1 MGKNQKNERH
11 PIMKSKYFKWGLT
24 AFIVLMA
31 SVLSIYLILNIT
43 TIGKNISGLIRMIM
57 PIVDGLVV
65 AYVLSPLVD
74 LFEDKLFIPY
84 FKKHDIEIN
93 DKRRSQMRTVSIF
106 ISLLIVF
113 FLIYLFVRS
122 VIPQVIESI
131 QNIIAQMPV
140 YLDSL
145 INIANSV
152 ITKLDLFPERDIMA
166 VIEHYY
172 EDIMGFVQE
181 NIVPSINGW
190 VKTVYSSVFSFLGA
204 LWDLFIGFFIAI
216 YLLSSKERFRAQVK
230 KLIYSLFARERANLI
245 VEDIR
250 YIDKTFISFV
260 AGKIIDSII
269 IGMLCF
275 IVLTL
280 INMPYTL
287 LISVIIGIT
296 NIIPFFGPFIG
307 AIPSA
312 ILILLIDPVKA
323 LYFVIFIIILQQID
337 GNLIGP
343 LILGNSTGL
352 SGFWVIFSI
361 TLFGG
366 LWGMTGFF
374 LGVPTFAC
382 LYAWLRRFMR
392 NSLAEKEL
400 PSDTEEYLNL
410 EYIDKNNR
418 IHEKKSKRT
427 INLSTGDKKSSKK
440 DKNDHIEE
448 NVIKDSKL
456 KTICIAAYNG
466 MIKCAEKIKS
476 KKETKNIEDKNIES
490 KFNKKE
496 WTMRPAKNDDEPV
509 IRSLF
514 MEMLRTIYHTDDVN
528 GYDEGYLDR
537 FFDNKN
543 QDWICVAQAGEDVVA
558 YLSIEVHHE
567 DQDFIYLDDLS
578 VSEDYRN
585 RGIGSALIKNAE
597 MFAKENEINV
607 IVFHVEKS
615 NVDAYRLYERLGYN
629 SDKEEG
635 SRLRMIKFIK

>member
-11 PIMKSKYFKWGLT
+11 PVMKSKYFKWGLT
-24 AFIVLMA
+24 AFVVIMA

-43 TIGKNISGLIRMIM
+43 SIGKSISGLIRMIM
-57 PIVDGLVV
+57 PIVDGLIV
-65 AYVLSPLVD
+65 AYVLSPLID

-84 FKKHDIEIN
+84 LKKHNIEIT
-93 DKRRSQMRTVSIF
+93 DKKRSQMRTVSIF
-106 ISLLIVF
+106 LSLLIVF
-113 FLIYLFVRS
+113 FLIYLFVKS

-131 QNIIAQMPV
+131 QNIISQMPV
-140 YLDSL
+140 YMESL
-145 INIANSV
+145 INIANTV
-152 ITKLDLFPERDIMA
+152 ITKFDLFPERDIMA

-204 LWDLFIGFFIAI
+204 LWDLLIGFFIAV

-275 IVLTL
+275 IVLTI

-366 LWGMTGFF
+366 LWGMPGFF

-392 NSLAEKEL
+392 ESLAEKEL
-400 PSDTEEYLNL
+400 PSDTDNYLNL

-427 INLSTGDKKSSKK
+427 INLNANDKKSSKK
-440 DKNDHIEE
+440 AKDDDVIEVPE
-448 NVIKDSKL
+448 QKESRIRSLCSTVYTGISNCVNKL
-456 KTICIAAYNG
+456 
-466 MIKCAEKIKS
+466 KS
-476 KKETKNIEDKNIES
+476 KKANDPDDRKIES
-490 KFNKKE
+490 KFNEKE
-496 WTMRPAKNDDEPV
+496 WTLRTAKSNDESA

-514 MEMLRTIYHTDDVN
+514 IEMLKTIYNTDDVN
-528 GYDEGYLDR
+528 GYEDGYLDR

-543 QDWICVAQAGEDVVA
+543 QDWICVAQSGEKVVA

-567 DQDFIYLDDLS
+567 EQDYIYLDDLS
-578 VSEDYRN
+578 VTKDYRN
-585 RGIGSALIKNAE
+585 LGIGSALIKNAE
-597 MFAKENEINV
+597 IYAKENDIEV

-615 NVDAYRLYERLGYN
+615 NADAYRLYERLGYN
-629 SDKEEG
+629 PDKEEG

>member
-11 PIMKSKYFKWGLT
+11 PVMKSKYFKWGLT
-24 AFIVLMA
+24 AFVVIMA

-43 TIGKNISGLIRMIM
+43 SIGKSISGLIRMIM
-57 PIVDGLVV
+57 PIVDGLIV
-65 AYVLSPLVD
+65 AYVLSPLID

-84 FKKHDIEIN
+84 LKKHNIEIT
-93 DKRRSQMRTVSIF
+93 DKKRSQMRTVSIF
-106 ISLLIVF
+106 LSLLIVF

-131 QNIIAQMPV
+131 QNIISQMPI
-140 YLDSL
+140 YMESL
-145 INIANSV
+145 INIANTV
-152 ITKLDLFPERDIMA
+152 ITKFDLFPERDIMA

-204 LWDLFIGFFIAI
+204 LWDLLIGFFIAV

-275 IVLTL
+275 IVLTI

-366 LWGMTGFF
+366 LWGMPGFF

-392 NSLAEKEL
+392 ESLAEKEL
-400 PSDTEEYLNL
+400 PSDTDNYLNL

-427 INLSTGDKKSSKK
+427 INLNANDKKSSKK
-440 DKNDHIEE
+440 AKDDDVIEVPE
-448 NVIKDSKL
+448 Q
-456 KTICIAAYNG
+456 
-466 MIKCAEKIKS
+466 
-476 KKETKNIEDKNIES
+476 KES
-490 KFNKKE
+490 
-496 WTMRPAKNDDEPV
+496 R

-514 MEMLRTIYHTDDVN
+514 GAAYKGIGNCVNKFKSKKANDPDDRKIESKINEKEWTLRTAKSSDESAIRSLFIEMLKTIYNTDDVN
-528 GYDEGYLDR
+528 GYEDGYLDR

-543 QDWICVAQAGEDVVA
+543 QDWICVAQSGEKVVA

-567 DQDFIYLDDLS
+567 EQDYIYLDDLS
-578 VSEDYRN
+578 VTKDYRN
-585 RGIGSALIKNAE
+585 LGIGSALIKNAE
-597 MFAKENEINV
+597 IYAKENDIEV

-615 NVDAYRLYERLGYN
+615 NADAYRLYERLGYN
-629 SDKEEG
+629 PDKEEG

>member
-1 MGKNQKNERH
+1 
-11 PIMKSKYFKWGLT
+11 
-24 AFIVLMA
+24 
-31 SVLSIYLILNIT
+31 
-43 TIGKNISGLIRMIM
+43 
-57 PIVDGLVV
+57 
-65 AYVLSPLVD
+65 
-74 LFEDKLFIPY
+74 
-84 FKKHDIEIN
+84 
-93 DKRRSQMRTVSIF
+93 MRTVSIF
-106 ISLLIVF
+106 LSLLIVF

-131 QNIIAQMPV
+131 QNIISQMPI
-140 YLDSL
+140 YMESL
-145 INIANSV
+145 INIANTV
-152 ITKLDLFPERDIMA
+152 ITKFDLFPERDIMA

-204 LWDLFIGFFIAI
+204 LWDLLIGFFIAV

-275 IVLTL
+275 IVLTI

-366 LWGMTGFF
+366 LWGMPGFF

-392 NSLAEKEL
+392 ESLAEKEL
-400 PSDTEEYLNL
+400 PSDTDNYLNL

-427 INLSTGDKKSSKK
+427 INLNANDKKSSKK
-440 DKNDHIEE
+440 AKDDDVIEVPE
-448 NVIKDSKL
+448 Q
-456 KTICIAAYNG
+456 
-466 MIKCAEKIKS
+466 
-476 KKETKNIEDKNIES
+476 KES
-490 KFNKKE
+490 
-496 WTMRPAKNDDEPV
+496 R

-514 MEMLRTIYHTDDVN
+514 GNCVNKFKSKKANDPDDRKIESKINEKEWTLRTAKSSDESAIRSLFIEMLKTIYNTDDVN
-528 GYDEGYLDR
+528 GYEDGYLDR

-543 QDWICVAQAGEDVVA
+543 QDWICVAQSGEKVVA

-567 DQDFIYLDDLS
+567 EQDYIYLDDLS
-578 VSEDYRN
+578 VTKDYRN
-585 RGIGSALIKNAE
+585 LGIGSALIKNAE
-597 MFAKENEINV
+597 IYAKENDIEV

-615 NVDAYRLYERLGYN
+615 NADAYRLYERLGYN
-629 SDKEEG
+629 PDKEEG